1 MMKLAWIDLFTGRPP
16 TASVP
21 VFSGQWVVDF
31 CPQGLRLN
39 GVEAKAGDRLIADN
53 RQRWSMELAGERSTE
68 GELPRMRP
76 VAEGDVDALIRMEES
91 LGELPRLDATWSDW
105 AEASPLAPRIE
116 DEIRIRRFDRYLE
129 ERLLFLEAVC
139 RTPRNHLRIDVDLQ
153 PVSRARR
160 MAKQAVA
167 RLASHREDWERP
179 TVLGVRPKRVLCLVP
194 DEEIDLYE
202 NRVAARLV
210 DHLRSYLANRLFRL
224 SAVLRMLDESSD
236 HADSTRGAYW
246 RQRARLF
253 SIWGESIRDESA
265 TRIADATQRRIEAVY
280 LRVLALLD
288 SPLYRAVPRS
298 ARVTGLRYTNIFL
311 NDSNYR
317 QVAAIWREWSKEGL
331 DRELS
336 DQEKFQRGQ
345 RACSG
350 MVLYARVLVARALR
364 QLGLG
369 PSATSAVPLSGSRPV
384 VHLEGRGVIATV
396 TLEPSGTL
404 LVNTAVSA
412 LRIVPLVT
420 ANELEGGHAESGR
433 LNHSIDPVNGEQTLV
448 LHLPTVAPAVDPSGE
463 IEAIVPATLLPYWNP
478 SGLASAPPAALPV
491 SPWSISS
498 VERVARFFRW
508 HLFAPTL
515 SHYPPV
521 ISLPPQFSAQQRGW
535 LKPAGVNRWMLL
547 RRPQA
552 TEENPESLAKQYAAD
567 QYKRLASRGGKA
579 AQGARADSESA
590 AETIRAAFIDA
601 FKRLEELERCPVC
614 EEQGGGIV
622 SLSDDGKSFRV
633 LCQNSSCESSWG
645 CYACGGRKH
654 DGAACGAQVPFIT
667 VQGFED
673 WMKSD
678 ACSAAAWAESRFGAD
693 LLTVPRREASGKPR
707 WLCAGCKGGGS

>member
-1 MMKLAWIDLFTGRPP
+1 MELAWIDLFTGRPP
-16 TASVP
+16 TATAP
-21 VFSGQWVVDF
+21 MFSGQWVVDF
-31 CPQGLRLN
+31 CQQGLRLN
-39 GVEAKAGDRLIADN
+39 GVEAQVGDRLIADN
-53 RQRWSMELAGERSTE
+53 RQRWSIELAGGSSTE

-76 VAEGDVDALIRMEES
+76 VTEGDVDALIRMEES

-105 AEASPLAPRIE
+105 AQASPLAPRIE
-116 DEIRIRRFDRYLE
+116 DEIRIRPFDEYLE

-139 RTPRNHLRIDVDLQ
+139 RAPRNHLRIDADLQ

-160 MAKQAVA
+160 IAKQAVA

-179 TVLGVRPKRVLCLVP
+179 TVLGVRPRRVLCLVP
-194 DEEIDLYE
+194 DEEFDLYE

-224 SAVLRMLDESSD
+224 SAVLRMMDESSD
-236 HADSTRGAYW
+236 HADSARGAYW
-246 RQRARLF
+246 RQRERLF

-288 SPLYRAVPRS
+288 SSLYRAVPRS

-350 MVLYARVLVARALR
+350 MALYARVLVARALR
-364 QLGLG
+364 QLGLT
-369 PSATSAVPLSGSRPV
+369 PSAPSAVPLSGSRPIV
-384 VHLEGRGVIATV
+384 QLESRGAIATV
-396 TLEPSGTL
+396 TLEPNGTL
-404 LVNTAVSA
+404 LVATGCSA
-412 LRIVPLVT
+412 LRVVPLATV
-420 ANELEGGHAESGR
+420 NELEGGHAGSGSNSHGIESV
-433 LNHSIDPVNGEQTLV
+433 DGEQILV
-448 LHLPTVAPAVDPSGE
+448 LHLPTVAPAVGAGGE
-463 IEAIVPATLLPYWNP
+463 IEANVPATLLPHWSP
-478 SGLASAPPAALPV
+478 SGLASAQPAALPV

-515 SHYPPV
+515 AHYPPV
-521 ISLPPQFSAQQRGW
+521 ISLPHQFSAQQRGW

-547 RRPQA
+547 RRPEA
-552 TEENPESLAKQYAAD
+552 AEESPESLAKQYAANE
-567 QYKRLASRGGKA
+567 YKRLAARGGRA
-579 AQGARADSESA
+579 AQSARADSESA
-590 AETIRAAFIDA
+590 AGTIRVAFIDA
-601 FKRLEELERCPVC
+601 FKRLGELERCPVC
-614 EEQGGGIV
+614 REQGGGIV
-622 SLSDDGKSFRV
+622 SLGDDGSSFRV
-633 LCQNSSCESSWG
+633 LCQNTSCESSWG
-645 CYACGGRKH
+645 CYACGGRNL
-654 DGAACGAQVPFIT
+654 DGAACGVQVPFIT

-678 ACSAAAWAESRFGAD
+678 ACSSAAWAEARFGAD
-693 LLTVPRREASGKPR
+693 LLTVPRREPSGKPR
-707 WLCAGCKGGGS
+707 WLCAGCMRGRC